1 MNPWTDLHKWFA
13 SNCDGEWEHDF
24 GIKIE
29 TMSDPGWLVVIDLE
43 ETNLEGK
50 GFTPIKEGS
59 SEASWIDCRVEESKF
74 RGMGDATK
82 LEEIL
87 RVFIDW
93 ARSQNEDWL
102 KPPEPMSDEECQKY
116 EDGRFFASLGDEV
129 ESEKCRIEGC
139 TRNRIR
145 HSVMCSE
152 HHFEMVKGRFVPE
165 RAS

>member
-1 MNPWTDLHKWFA
+1 MVLKYPFPFSSDADRAPQLKARVSWLRGKSDMNPWPDLQKWFA

-29 TMSDPGWLVVIDLE
+29 TMSDPGWLVIIDLE

-50 GFTPIKEGS
+50 LFTPIKKGP

-74 RGMGDATK
+74 RGMSDATK

-87 RVFIDW
+87 RVFIHW

-102 KPPEPMSDEECQKY
+102 RPPDP
-116 EDGRFFASLGDEV
+116 
-129 ESEKCRIEGC
+129 
-139 TRNRIR
+139 
-145 HSVMCSE
+145 
-152 HHFEMVKGRFVPE
+152 
-165 RAS
+165 